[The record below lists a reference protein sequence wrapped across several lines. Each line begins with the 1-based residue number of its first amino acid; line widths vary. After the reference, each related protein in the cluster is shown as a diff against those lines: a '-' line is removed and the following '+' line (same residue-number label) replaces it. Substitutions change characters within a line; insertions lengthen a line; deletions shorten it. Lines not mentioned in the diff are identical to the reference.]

1 MVARKNKTRG
11 ISRKQRKTRTLRK
24 QRGAGY
30 TSGAPLVPFP
40 LSSAAGTVQST
51 GTHLCPDCV
60 AASRPTVSVAG
71 AGLPGITQSGMVLG
85 QRGGRYEFNPSA
97 ADLVASGGPGLGG
110 IPPVR
115 ALACESSATTANRF
129 PLLQGGGAA
138 PIDQAYI
145 ISSRGGYTQGPSP
158 WVSSTGAPSLESRAY
173 TPLQTNPVCSGGGGT
188 RRRVRKG
195 KQHKS
200 KQRR

>member
-11 ISRKQRKTRTLRK
+11 VLRKKQRKTRTLRK

-30 TSGAPLVPFP
+30 AFGAPLTSFG
-40 LSSAAGTVQST
+40 LSNAPGSVQST

-60 AASRPTVSVAG
+60 ASSRPTVSVAG
-71 AGLPGITQSGMVLG
+71 TGLPGVT
-85 QRGGRYEFNPSA
+85 QRGGRYGFPPLSA

-110 IPPVR
+110 SAPVR
-115 ALACESSATTANRF
+115 AIPCESSATTANRS

-145 ISSRGGYTQGPSP
+145 ISSRGGYTQGPSA
-158 WVSSTGAPSLESRAY
+158 WVSSTGTPSLESRAF
-173 TPLQTNPVCSGGGGT
+173 TPLQTNPVCSGGGT
-188 RRRVRKG
+188 RKRKS
-195 KQHKS
+195 KQRKS